1 MQRTI
6 LTPVT
11 LLALGAMTLGGCS
24 AFENFGGAK
33 EDEYFRDKF
42 FGLALDAN
50 NLLDH
55 DIGGPEL
62 QWLGGHGLLV
72 VAEAATKPDRCSDDD
87 GAS

>member
-1 MQRTI
+1 MSR
-6 LTPVT
+6 
-11 LLALGAMTLGGCS
+11 LA
-24 AFENFGGAK
+24 

-42 FGLALDAN
+42 FGFALDAN

-72 VAEAATKPDRCSDDD
+72 VAEAATKRNGGGHDRGDDD
-87 GAS
+87 NALQTLHGLLSFG